1 MVGLR
6 GKNESRQSTRMTR
19 VYPVQGRKIGR
30 SKKRRQQVINVDLEK
45 RKLKLI
51 DPKNRGEEWRKDY
64 KYTWTPA
71 SRDKHL
77 VSTSGET
84 NG

>member
-1 MVGLR
+1 MVWLR
-6 GKNESRQSTRMTR
+6 GKNESRQSTKMTR
-19 VYPVQGRKIGR
+19 VYRIQGRKIEK
-30 SKKRRQQVINVDLEK
+30 STKRRQQVIKVDLEK

-71 SRDKHL
+71 SKHL
-77 VSTSGET
+77 VSTSDET